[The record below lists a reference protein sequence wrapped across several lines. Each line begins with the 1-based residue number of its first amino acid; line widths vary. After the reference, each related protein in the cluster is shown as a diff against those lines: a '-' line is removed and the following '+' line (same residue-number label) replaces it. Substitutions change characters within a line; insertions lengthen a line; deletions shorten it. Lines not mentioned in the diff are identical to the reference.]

1 MTVTTAPRRDQGL
14 RLLTAGAVLFVAA
27 VAAVVSFLHIE
38 ALALAHGQPF
48 VAAVLLPLSID
59 VTVVASSLVML
70 RAARAGI
77 AAPRLARFMLVL
89 AVAATLAANVGYG
102 SAYGLVGAAISGWPA
117 VAFIGCAEMA
127 IGMVRKTHA
136 DAAPESSSTGAP
148 DSPPAHLSSA
158 SSFAIPKL
166 SDEERAFRR
175 ARIKELAKLPES
187 IRENIR
193 IHPESNC
200 WEWQGTLTDDGYGR
214 VTWDGRKRAVH
225 RLVYEMLSGP
235 IPTGLALDHVRTR
248 GCISKACCWPAH
260 LEPVTTAENNGR
272 RSIVG
277 FKDVEREFE
286 SDLAAGVLP
295 SVRQVKLR
303 MQVGHTKAKAFREHL
318 ERLAGERVAGERV
331 AA

>member
-102 SAYGLVGAAISGWPA
+102 SAYGLVGALISGWPA

-127 IGMVRKTHA
+127 IGMVRKVHA
-136 DAAPESSSTGAP
+136 TAPESTENTPAAALVAPVTSAPAAASSTPRRPGP
-148 DSPPAHLSSA
+148 RPVPSRPRDRSRTQVTPADA
-158 SSFAIPKL
+158 
-166 SDEERAFRR
+166 
-175 ARIKELAKLPES
+175 
-187 IRENIR
+187 
-193 IHPESNC
+193 
-200 WEWQGTLTDDGYGR
+200 
-214 VTWDGRKRAVH
+214 
-225 RLVYEMLSGP
+225 
-235 IPTGLALDHVRTR
+235 
-248 GCISKACCWPAH
+248 
-260 LEPVTTAENNGR
+260 
-272 RSIVG
+272 
-277 FKDVEREFE
+277 EREFAAE
-286 SDLAAGVLP
+286 LAAGKVP
-295 SVRQVKLR
+295 SVRQVKTR
-303 MQVGHTKAKAFREHL
+303 MRVGHPRAQALRDHL
-318 ERLAGERVAGERV
+318 ETVAGER
-331 AA
+331 AAA